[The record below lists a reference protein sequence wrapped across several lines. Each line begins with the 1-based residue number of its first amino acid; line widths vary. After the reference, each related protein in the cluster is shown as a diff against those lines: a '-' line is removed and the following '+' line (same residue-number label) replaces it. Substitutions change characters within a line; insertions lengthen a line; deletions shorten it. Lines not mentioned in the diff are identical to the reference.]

1 MNEQGLAIGM
11 AAVPQAEITP
21 DPLRPDIYSVEV
33 MREVLDHAG
42 DVEQATSI
50 LQRYD
55 ILWGSGPPLHYLVA
69 DRSGRAALVEF
80 FRGKVVVYDHPPESA
95 ASSGADSTTTWH
107 AATNFSLAE
116 AGASTQGQCWR
127 YDHIVQALAASNGKL
142 DAAQAMALLEKVSQ
156 QGLTQWS
163 LVYDLSRGQVD
174 VAMGRDYEEVHSFQ
188 LPRLDPP
195 K

>member
-1 MNEQGLAIGM
+1 MPGRRPLSAHPRLALIH
-11 AAVPQAEITP
+11 PTTP
-21 DPLRPDIYSVEV
+21 S
-33 MREVLDHAG
+33 
-42 DVEQATSI
+42 
-50 LQRYD
+50 YD

-69 DRSGRAALVEF
+69 DRSG
-80 FRGKVVVYDHPPESA
+80 
-95 ASSGADSTTTWH
+95 H

-127 YDHIVQALAASNGKL
+127 YDRIVQTLAASNGKL

-174 VAMGRDYEEVHSFQ
+174 VAMGGDYKQVHSFQ
-188 LPRLDPP
+188 LPLLDQP

>member
-1 MNEQGLAIGM
+1 MHYAGAYARETPAISSSAPGSHS
-11 AAVPQAEITP
+11 P
-21 DPLRPDIYSVEV
+21 DNAIIRHPV
-33 MREVLDHAG
+33 
-42 DVEQATSI
+42 
-50 LQRYD
+50 
-55 ILWGSGPPLHYLVA
+55 GSGPPLHYLVA
-69 DRSGRAALVEF
+69 DRSG
-80 FRGKVVVYDHPPESA
+80 
-95 ASSGADSTTTWH
+95 H

-127 YDHIVQALAASNGKL
+127 YDRIVQTLAASNGKL

-174 VAMGRDYEEVHSFQ
+174 VAMGGDYKQVHSFQ
-188 LPRLDPP
+188 LPLLDQP